1 MSFTK
6 STKFF
11 IMGLLGAFLVGG
23 VGAIGRLWEKHNKKI
38 IPVILYC
45 TLTPNGEGIAYRY
58 YYENDT
64 VEERENAIAMAT
76 SLIAH

>member
-23 VGAIGRLWEKHNKKI
+23 VGAIGRLWEI
-38 IPVILYC
+38 ALYEV
-45 TLTPNGEGIAYRY
+45 GAI
-58 YYENDT
+58 
-64 VEERENAIAMAT
+64 EED
-76 SLIAH
+76 L